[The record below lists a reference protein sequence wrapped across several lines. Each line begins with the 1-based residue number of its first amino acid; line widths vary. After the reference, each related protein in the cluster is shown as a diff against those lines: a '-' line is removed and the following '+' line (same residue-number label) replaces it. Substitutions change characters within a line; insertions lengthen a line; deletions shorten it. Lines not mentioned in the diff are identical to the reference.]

1 MSAAEKIDTEL
12 EAFRAEARE
21 WLEKNFPAVAEGQGR
36 HDDGRRTARK
46 PAPTSPSGR
55 RRWATRVGA
64 RRPSPS
70 NMAAAV
76 FRPAQARVLQ
86 QEMNRIG
93 AFNPIGGMGVM
104 MFGPT
109 LLEYGSEEQ
118 KKKHVPGIVKGEVWW
133 CQGYSEPGAGS
144 DLASLRTQCVDKGD
158 HFLVNGQK
166 IWTSGAQY
174 ADMCFCLVRTDN
186 TKKHE
191 GISFLLI
198 DMKSPGVEVRPIKL
212 ISGNS
217 PFCETFFTDVKVPK
231 ENLMGPLNGGWT
243 IGKRLLQFERAGLG
257 GAPGGGGLNR
267 GGETRSLD
275 QVAKHYIGADE
286 KGRVADPDLR
296 ARVTN
301 HLMDMRAFMLTV
313 QRSMA
318 EAKGNA
324 SPELHDLDHEECRLA
339 HRPGTRRT
347 SARDH
352 GQPGP
357 GLGRRGLHRETNSTR
372 CAAGSAARRRRSMAA
387 RSKSRTTSFPNAC
400 SVFWTTSSAM
410 NSLILR
416 QAQDEETNQ
425 DFMLSLSKHEDPE

>member
-1 MSAAEKIDTEL
+1 MSAAEKVDTDL
-12 EAFRAEARE
+12 EVFRAEARE
-21 WLEKNFPAVAEGQGR
+21 WLENNFPPSLKGKGGMMMGEGGPETSA
-36 HDDGRRTARK
+36 DFAKWKKAMGEK
-46 PAPTSPSGR
+46 GWGVPTWPKQY
-55 RRWATRVGA
+55 GA
-64 RRPSPS
+64 GGLSQ
-70 NMAAAV
+70 
-76 FRPAQARVLQ
+76 AQARVLQ

-93 AFNPIGGMGVM
+93 AWNPIGGMGVM

-109 LLEYGSEEQ
+109 LLEFGSEEQ

-174 ADMCFCLVRTDN
+174 ADMCFALVRTDN

-217 PFCETFFTDVKVPK
+217 PFCETFFTDVKVSK

-257 GAPGGGGLNR
+257 GGVGGGGLNR

-275 QVAKHYIGADE
+275 QVAKHYIGSDE
-286 KGRVADPDLR
+286 KGRIADADLR

-301 HLMDMRAFMLTV
+301 HLMDTRAFMLTI

-324 SPELHDLDHEECRLA
+324 SPSFTTSIMKNAGSRIGQDRAELLIEIMGNQGLGWDGEGFTRDELDTVRGWLGGKATTIYGGSAEIQNNIISKRVLGLLDH
-339 HRPGTRRT
+339 
-347 SARDH
+347 
-352 GQPGP
+352 Q
-357 GLGRRGLHRETNSTR
+357 
-372 CAAGSAARRRRSMAA
+372 
-387 RSKSRTTSFPNAC
+387 
-400 SVFWTTSSAM
+400 
-410 NSLILR
+410 
-416 QAQDEETNQ
+416 
-425 DFMLSLSKHEDPE
+425 